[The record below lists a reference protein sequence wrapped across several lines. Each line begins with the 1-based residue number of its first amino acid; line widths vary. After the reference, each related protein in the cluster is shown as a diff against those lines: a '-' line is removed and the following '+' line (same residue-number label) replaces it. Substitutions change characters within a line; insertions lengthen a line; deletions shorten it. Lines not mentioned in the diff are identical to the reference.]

1 MGIYQNL
8 SGECRPA
15 FAIFLS
21 LSPQTRFQHFC
32 NAFLQRRL
40 HNKWVPWLVPRLWD
54 VPKAYD
60 SYDGIVS
67 QKLKPIPPSDPM
79 PGKSICSDSH
89 RSWSF
94 WYKQNS
100 QRNCCNWKHGSWQGR
115 PGYPT
120 KIGFP
125 CFFLLATSLSTTP
138 ELLYTLSSSSFFRP
152 QDGLGSAP
160 LYDILLLRYLELS
173 RINLS

>member
-1 MGIYQNL
+1 MVLCAVFPTADTNRTP
-8 SGECRPA
+8 SETV
-15 FAIFLS
+15 AIE
-21 LSPQTRFQHFC
+21 
-32 NAFLQRRL
+32 NME
-40 HNKWVPWLVPRLWD
+40 V
-54 VPKAYD
+54 
-60 SYDGIVS
+60 
-67 QKLKPIPPSDPM
+67 
-79 PGKSICSDSH
+79 GKE
-89 RSWSF
+89 
-94 WYKQNS
+94 
-100 QRNCCNWKHGSWQGR
+100 R

>member
-125 CFFLLATSLSTTP
+125 CFFCWQLHWAP
-138 ELLYTLSSSSFFRP
+138 RQSSCT
-152 QDGLGSAP
+152 
-160 LYDILLLRYLELS
+160 RYLRRVSFDLRMGLDRRRCMTS
-173 RINLS
+173 CYLGIWNCQG